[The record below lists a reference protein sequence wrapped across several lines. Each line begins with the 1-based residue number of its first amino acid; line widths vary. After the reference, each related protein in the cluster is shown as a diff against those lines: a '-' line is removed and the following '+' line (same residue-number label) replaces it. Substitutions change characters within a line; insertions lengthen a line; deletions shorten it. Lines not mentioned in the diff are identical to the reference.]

1 MAARQKQAESQA
13 SLDGVFRPRSVAVIG
28 ASRHKGSIGHLVV
41 ANLVTGGFTGP
52 VYPVNPKAD
61 VVHSMKCYPSVED
74 IPDPVDLAVIVVPA
88 KLVLKTARSCARKGV
103 KGLVI
108 VTAGFN
114 EIGGEGALRERKLV
128 EIARKAGM
136 RIVGPNCMG
145 IINTEPEFSLNASF
159 AAARPRPGNVAF
171 VSQSG
176 ALGEA
181 ILTVANEVDL
191 GIRMFASVGNRADIG
206 AHDLLEYWER
216 QDGVKLILLYLE
228 SFGDPT
234 RFKAAAERLRGRKA
248 IIAVKSGRSPAGAR
262 AAGSHTGSIAG
273 SDSAVDTFLFQ
284 CGVLRAP
291 SLRTMFDFASAI
303 LHQPAPKGESIA
315 VVTNAGGPGILATD
329 ALDSLGHE
337 LAEFEPKTMRLLR
350 KSLPPEAS
358 PQNPIDLIASAD
370 AERYDKALSAVVAD
384 KNVHALLVLF
394 VSPTMID
401 AHAVATMI
409 LERTRASGKP
419 VVACIMGKERN
430 DEAVQLLSKGGI
442 PVFNFP
448 EEAAE
453 TLAGMIR
460 HRYLSLLPTG
470 KPVEY
475 EVDRAKVKRILSAA
489 RRAGG
494 GWVPSV
500 DVRKILEAYGFP
512 VIPSKMVSDPGKAL
526 EAARAMGYPVC
537 LKATSRKLVHK
548 SDLGGVKCN
557 LSSGDDVYDFALEM
571 RKKFGR
577 DCKDLAFEVQAM
589 AKGHREL
596 LLGFTREPRFGP
608 LLAIGMGGT
617 HVEVL
622 KDVAVRVGPLTDAD
636 PAQMLASLRA
646 APLLKAFRGEPAIDQ
661 DVVEDCLLRL
671 NQLAFDFPEIEECDI
686 NPLMAAKKGVS
697 SWVVDARMRLA
708 ERKTR

>member
-1 MAARQKQAESQA
+1 MAAKRKRVDPGA

-28 ASRHKGSIGHLVV
+28 ASRQKDSIGHLVV
-41 ANLVTGGFTGP
+41 ANLVNGDFTGP
-52 VYPVNPKAD
+52 VYPVNPKAK
-61 VVHSMKCYPSVED
+61 VVHSMKCYSSVEA
-74 IPDPVDLAVIVVPA
+74 IPDPVDLAVLVVPA
-88 KLVLKTARSCARKGV
+88 RFVLKAARACARKGV
-103 KGLVI
+103 KGLVV

-114 EIGGEGALRERKLV
+114 EIGGEGVERERKLV

-159 AAARPRPGNVAF
+159 ADAKPRPGKVAF

-206 AHDLLEYWER
+206 AHDLLEYWEK
-216 QDGVKLILLYLE
+216 QEGVELILLYLE

-273 SDSAVDTFLFQ
+273 SDNAVDTFLFQ

-291 SLRTMFDFASAI
+291 RLRTMFDFASAL
-303 LHQPAPKGESIA
+303 LHQPVPKGENIA

-329 ALDSLGHE
+329 ALDSLGYQ
-337 LAEFEPKTMRLLR
+337 LATFEPKTKRQLR
-350 KSLPPEAS
+350 KSLPREAS
-358 PQNPIDLIASAD
+358 AENPVDLIASAD

-401 AHAVATMI
+401 AHAVAQMI
-409 LERTRASGKP
+409 LERTRGSGKP

-448 EEAAE
+448 EEAAQ

-460 HRYLSLLPTG
+460 YRYLSLLPTG
-470 KPVEY
+470 KRVEFD
-475 EVDRAKVKRILSAA
+475 VDRKKVKRILATCK
-489 RRAGG
+489 RAGG
-494 GWVPSV
+494 GWVPSH
-500 DVRKILEAYGFP
+500 DVLAILDLYGLP
-512 VIPSKMVSDPGKAL
+512 VVPSKTVSTPGDAL
-526 EAARAMGYPVC
+526 VAARAMSYPVC
-537 LKATSRKLVHK
+537 LKASSQKLVHK
-548 SDLGGVKCN
+548 SDLGGVQCN
-557 LSSGDDVYDFALEM
+557 IASGDDVFDFAIKM

-577 DCKDLAFEVQAM
+577 NCKDLAFEVQAM

-617 HVEVL
+617 HVEVQ

-636 PAQMLASLRA
+636 PAQMLASLRS
-646 APLLKAFRGEPAIDQ
+646 APLLAAYRGEPAIDQ
-661 DVVEDCLLRL
+661 PLVEDCLLRL

-686 NPLMAAKKGVS
+686 NPLMAAKKGVPS
-697 SWVVDARMRLA
+697 YVVDARMRLD

>member
-1 MAARQKQAESQA
+1 MTAQRKKAANLA

-28 ASRHKGSIGHLVV
+28 ASRRSGSIGHLVV
-41 ANLVTGGFTGP
+41 ANLVNGDFTGP
-52 VYPVNPKAD
+52 VYPVNPKAK
-61 VVHSMKCYPSVED
+61 VVHSMKCYPTVEA

-88 KLVLKTARSCARKGV
+88 THVLKAARGCARKGV

-114 EIGGEGALRERKLV
+114 EIGGEGAEREQKLV
-128 EIARKAGM
+128 EIAHKAGM
-136 RIVGPNCMG
+136 RIIGPNCMG
-145 IINTEPEFSLNASF
+145 IINTEPEYSLNASF
-159 AAARPRPGNVAF
+159 AKAQPRPGRVAF

-181 ILTVANEVDL
+181 ILAVANEVDL

-206 AHDLLEYWER
+206 AHDLLEYWEE
-216 QDGVKLILLYLE
+216 QDGVELILLYLE
-228 SFGDPT
+228 SFGDPG

-273 SDSAVDTFLFQ
+273 SDSAVDTFLHQ

-291 SLRTMFDFASAI
+291 SLRTMFDFASAL
-303 LHQPAPKGESIA
+303 LHQPAPEGESVA

-329 ALDSLGHE
+329 ALHSLGHE
-337 LAEFEPKTMRLLR
+337 LAEFEPKTSRQLR
-350 KSLPPEAS
+350 KALPPEAS
-358 PQNPIDLIASAD
+358 PRNPVDLIASAD

-394 VSPTMID
+394 VSPIMID
-401 AHAVATMI
+401 AHAVAETI
-409 LERTRASGKP
+409 LEKTRGSGKP

-448 EEAAE
+448 EEAAQ

-460 HRYLSLLPTG
+460 HRYLSQLPTG
-470 KPVEY
+470 DEVEY
-475 EVDRAKVKRILSAA
+475 DVDRKKVQRIISACKRT
-489 RRAGG
+489 GG
-494 GWVPSV
+494 GWVGPK
-500 DVRKILEAYGFP
+500 DVRKILDAYGFP
-512 VIPSKMVSDPGKAL
+512 MIPSKTVVDPGKAL

-537 LKATSRKLVHK
+537 LKATSRSLVHK
-548 SDLGGVKCN
+548 SDLGGVKCG
-557 LSSGDDVYDFALEM
+557 LTSGDEVYDFALEM
-571 RKKFGR
+571 RKRFGKE
-577 DCKDLAFEVQAM
+577 CKDLEFEVQAM
-589 AKGHREL
+589 ARGHREL

-622 KDVAVRVGPLTDAD
+622 KDVAVRVGPLTDVD

-646 APLLKAFRGEPAIDQ
+646 APLLAAYRGEPAIDQ
-661 DVVEDCLLRL
+661 SLVEDCLLRL

-686 NPLMAAKKGVS
+686 NPLMAAPRGIQ

-708 ERKTR
+708 ETP